1 MGLINDIVNFV
12 LGRKKEKDERVLAI
26 ETYIEN
32 LHKFINQVWKKLD
45 PEEKLYTL
53 LYLELK
59 GHNFAWFGLG
69 VIFDSFDV
77 DIMKM
82 YKETP
87 LKHPISPN
95 RKYIE
100 NLETGEIKFAIKVND
115 NKVLHIPI
123 SEVENYIKKKGIP
136 VDEYFS
142 SPLAQRGLE
151 LLIEIGY
158 QDMKRRSESV
168 DREYS
173 KEEIRKSTLRT
184 QQKIA
189 QSFNLD
195 RGEVAL
201 MNYAFYDLVRK
212 K

>member
-12 LGRKKEKDERVLAI
+12 LGRKREKDERVLTI
-26 ETYIEN
+26 EAYVES

-87 LKHPISPN
+87 LQHPISPN

-100 NLETGEIKFAIKVND
+100 NLETGEIKFAIKD
-115 NKVLHIPI
+115 NNKILHIPI
-123 SEVENYIKKKGIP
+123 NEIENYIKKKEIP

-142 SPLAQRGLE
+142 SPLAQKGLE
-151 LLIEIGY
+151 LLTEIGY
-158 QDMKRRSESV
+158 QDMKSRSESV
-168 DREYS
+168 DKEYS
-173 KEEIRKSTLRT
+173 KEVIRKSTLKT

-201 MNYAFYDLVRK
+201 MNYAFYDLVK
-212 K
+212 KK